1 MKKKIANMFV
11 TWDIFPKINKLRST
25 YIREISVI
33 QAGFFSKQMLMLQS
47 FQNLVE
53 DKAVKFDDHKK

>member
-33 QAGFFSKQMLMLQS
+33 QAGFFSINYVNVAIFS
-47 FQNLVE
+47 
-53 DKAVKFDDHKK
+53 KFGGR